1 MNQQVPGTIVPPTP
15 ASTAA
20 PAAPTP
26 AAEPNPNPAYAAGGA
41 TDSSNLGQYIAI
53 VLIGLTFVNL
63 ILQISLNKKQHNA
76 MKSDGKQ
83 DKMFTD
89 IKELKLNVRK
99 MLGDKYEQLS

>member
-1 MNQQVPGTIVPPTP
+1 MEQPVPGTITPPP
-15 ASTAA
+15 
-20 PAAPTP
+20 APTP
-26 AAEPNPNPAYAAGGA
+26 APPAPVSTPAPGVPPAYAEGGQ
-41 TDSSNLGQYIAI
+41 TNSGNLAQYVAI

-63 ILQISLNKKQHNA
+63 ILQISLSKKQHSA